1 MDTSGEASKSGVPP
15 EEAAA
20 LATFV
25 KGKCPH
31 LAVLG
36 LMTIGAPGDAS
47 CFDRLVECR
56 TEVAAAL
63 GVKEDTLKLSMG
75 MSGDF
80 EMAIAKGSTRV
91 RIGSTL
97 FGARDYLGSKAP

>member
-1 MDTSGEASKSGVPP
+1 
-15 EEAAA
+15 
-20 LATFV
+20 
-25 KGKCPH
+25 
-31 LAVLG
+31 
-36 LMTIGAPGDAS
+36 MTIGAPGDVS

-56 TEVAAAL
+56 SEVGVAL
-63 GVKEDTLKLSMG
+63 GVEEDTLKLSMG

-80 EMAIAKGSTRV
+80 ETAIAKGSTRV